1 MSLMVEKLVR
11 DFLKADEINDAILS
25 QQIGLSVGNN
35 ILTSFI
41 NKIQNDISLMD
52 KKEYT
57 SLQDKISKI
66 RIDKEPEL
74 KKINL
79 YYDGLKSKDSYDDED
94 RKLSI
99 NNIQHEILQKIL
111 ITIQGLLFNKGW
123 IT

>member
-79 YYDGLKSKDSYDDED
+79 YYDGLKSKDSYDNED

-99 NNIQHEILQKIL
+99 NNIQHEILQNIL

>member
-1 MSLMVEKLVR
+1 MVEKLVR

-79 YYDGLKSKDSYDDED
+79 YYDGLKSKDSYDNED

-99 NNIQHEILQKIL
+99 NNIQHEILQNIL

>member
-99 NNIQHEILQKIL
+99 NNIQHEILQNIL